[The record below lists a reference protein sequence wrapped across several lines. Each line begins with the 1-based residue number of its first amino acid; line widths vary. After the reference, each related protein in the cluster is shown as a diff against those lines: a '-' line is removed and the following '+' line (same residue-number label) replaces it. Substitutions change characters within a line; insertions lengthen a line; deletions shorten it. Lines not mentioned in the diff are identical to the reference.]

1 MPRGIKYDV
10 TSSGAPTVTVSCRSG
25 ALLTFRF
32 STEVHARSFRR
43 RYAAYIDQVQQVVSS
58 RYRGVDLIADELALF
73 DLYARTEIADRLVEI
88 LDGDGRTRELHTGD
102 ELTVKAVIK

>member
-10 TSSGAPTVTVSCRSG
+10 TNSGAPTVTVSCRDG
-25 ALLTFRF
+25 IVLTFRF

-58 RYRGVDLIADELALF
+58 RYRGIDLAAAELALF
-73 DLYARTEIADRLVEI
+73 DLYARIEISDRHVEI
-88 LDGDGRTRELHTGD
+88 MDADGHTRELHTG
-102 ELTVKAVIK
+102 EEINVRAVVK

>member
-10 TSSGAPTVTVSCRSG
+10 TSDRAPSVTVSCRSG

-43 RYAAYIDQVQQVVSS
+43 RYQAYIEQVQQVVSS

-73 DLYARTEIADRLVEI
+73 DLYARTEMSDRYVEI
-88 LDGDGRTRELHTGD
+88 MDADGHTRELHTGD
-102 ELTVKAVIK
+102 EINVRAVVR

>member
-1 MPRGIKYDV
+1 MPRGIKYNV
-10 TSSGAPTVTVSCRSG
+10 TSDGAPTVTVSCRSG

-43 RYAAYIDQVQQVVSS
+43 RYQAYIEQVQQVVSS
-58 RYRGVDLIADELALF
+58 RYRGIDLIADELALF

-88 LDGDGRTRELHTGD
+88 MDGNGHTRELHTGD
-102 ELTVKAVIK
+102 ELNVKAVVK